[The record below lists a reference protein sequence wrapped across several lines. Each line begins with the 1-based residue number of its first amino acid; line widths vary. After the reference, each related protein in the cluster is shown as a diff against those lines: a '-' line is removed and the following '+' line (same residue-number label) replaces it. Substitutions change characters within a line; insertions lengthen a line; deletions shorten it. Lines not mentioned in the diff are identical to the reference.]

1 MVAGVHVRLLGATEV
16 RTSSG
21 ERVTAFGGAKA
32 RQVLG
37 MLAVQPGTAIGKERL
52 AEQLWDGTPPRSW
65 AGTLESY
72 VCVLRRS
79 IGEAGRSSAIRT
91 TACGYVLDD
100 DRVTVDVAEVRTLVG
115 RARAG
120 RGSERVAL
128 VEAAAAWAME
138 GELLASE
145 PYAAWADEQRGRLH
159 HELVSACVDTATAAH
174 ASGDD
179 AAAVRLAE
187 AAISLDGLAEPAW
200 EALMVALAA
209 QERHGEALRAYARLR
224 EGLADELGIEPSPRC
239 QALYMDLLRSR
250 PSSSRGGR
258 SELATLMRLLRQALE
273 DVPGIVVPTGD
284 ELLSRVAVGVLQQ
297 SA

>member
-1 MVAGVHVRLLGATEV
+1 MDTRVQVRLLGSTEV
-16 RTSSG
+16 RTRSG

-37 MLAVQPGTAIGKERL
+37 MLAVQPGTTIGKERL
-52 AEQLWDGTPPRSW
+52 AEHLWDGTPPRSW

-79 IGEAGRSSAIRT
+79 IGEGGRSSAIRT
-91 TACGYVLDD
+91 TGRGYVLDE
-100 DRVTVDVAEVRTLVG
+100 DRVSVDVAEVRALVG
-115 RARAG
+115 RSRSS
-120 RGSERVAL
+120 RGTDRIAMVER
-128 VEAAAAWAME
+128 AAAWAAE

-145 PYAAWADEQRGRLH
+145 PYAAWADEQRGRFH
-159 HELVSACVDTATAAH
+159 RELVSSCAETASAAH
-174 ASGDD
+174 AAGDP
-179 AAAVRLAE
+179 AAAARLAE

-209 QERHGEALRAYARLR
+209 QDRHGEALRAYARLR
-224 EGLADELGIEPSPRC
+224 AGLADELGIEPSPRC

-250 PSSSRGGR
+250 PSGSRSGR
-258 SELATLMRLLRQALE
+258 GELATLMRLLRQALE
-273 DVPGIVVPTGD
+273 DVPGIVVPSGD
-284 ELLSRVAVGVLQQ
+284 ELLSRVAVGVLAQ